1 MGDFFVGIIQ
11 KITKS
16 TSRYYPSDLSRLYI
30 FVRYFKRYNARNQSK
45 QVKSMNQKYQRSDT
59 YRTEFIRN
67 WPPRAG
73 KYRCVYCGR
82 KISKNDMEVDHVV
95 PVKAV
100 SHNLLYRLMVP
111 PEGVNSLS
119 NLVPACHKC
128 NRRKGS
134 KCGFWLIRGKFWR
147 ICFPLYTILRI
158 ALVVAIIGCLYFV
171 FFGYDSE
178 FLKTLISLFV

>member
-1 MGDFFVGIIQ
+1 MKNKSVIEHYQDDVCIIPAE
-11 KITKS
+11 IKS
-16 TSRYYPSDLSRLYI
+16 
-30 FVRYFKRYNARNQSK
+30 
-45 QVKSMNQKYQRSDT
+45 
-59 YRTEFIRN
+59 
-67 WPPRAG
+67 
-73 KYRCVYCGR
+73 
-82 KISKNDMEVDHVV
+82 
-95 PVKAV
+95 
-100 SHNLLYRLMVP
+100 VP

-147 ICFPLYTILRI
+147 ICLPLYTILRI
-158 ALVVAIIGCLYFV
+158 ALVMAIIGCLYFV

>member
-1 MGDFFVGIIQ
+1 M
-11 KITKS
+11 
-16 TSRYYPSDLSRLYI
+16 
-30 FVRYFKRYNARNQSK
+30 RYFKRYNARNQSK

-82 KISKNDMEVDHVV
+82 KISKNDMEVDHIV
-95 PVKAV
+95 PVKAA
-100 SHNLLYRLMVP
+100 SHNFLYRLMVP

-147 ICFPLYTILRI
+147 ICLPLYMILRI